1 LKRALRLTV
10 IALLT
15 ILFLG
20 LFLWNSNL
28 HDVWSIIRGTSMP
41 WFVGGLAVNF
51 AALLLRTVRWR
62 KLLGDENAPG
72 FYPTFFANTVGYML
86 STVLPVRAGDVARPA
101 LISRRTNVRFT
112 EALGTVLTERIL
124 DLYGLMILFIY
135 YVVRHWNSYGGS
147 RAFLLIKSGAIG
159 GAATLAAL
167 TFFMAG
173 MLMFR
178 SVIRRLHEWVG
189 KAVPQRFRESWM
201 RFFDAFAESL
211 QLTRRPGA
219 LLTVVGATAGIWL
232 CLTGQFWFIVVAMR
246 RPLPFDASFFICG
259 LSTIGMIVPT
269 PGGVGG
275 FHKACQ
281 MILTTFYGFDI
292 DSSVAAALLFHVVG
306 TLPVVA
312 TGLILFAH
320 QGMRW
325 KDVVKTAD
333 SEAGQQTAG
342 DE

>member
-1 LKRALRLTV
+1 MKRALRLTV

-28 HDVWSIIRGTSMP
+28 RDVWSIIRGTSMP
-41 WFVGGLAVNF
+41 WFIGGLAVNF
-51 AALLLRTVRWR
+51 LALLLRTLRWR
-62 KLLGDENAPG
+62 RLLGADENAPG

-86 STVLPVRAGDVARPA
+86 STVLPIRAGDVARPA
-101 LISRRTNVRFT
+101 LIARRTNVRFT
-112 EALGTVLTERIL
+112 AALGTVLTERIL

-135 YVVRHWNSYGGS
+135 YVVRHWHAYSGS

-159 GAATLAAL
+159 GAVTLVAL
-167 TFFMAG
+167 TFFIAG
-173 MLMFR
+173 VLMFR
-178 SVIRRLHEWVG
+178 NVIRRLHAWIG
-189 KAVPQRFRESWM
+189 KVVPHRFRESWM
-201 RFFDAFAESL
+201 HFFDSFAESL
-211 QLTRRPGA
+211 QLTRRPGT
-219 LLTVVGATAGIWL
+219 LLMVVSATAGIWL
-232 CLTGQFWFIVVAMR
+232 CLTGQFWFVVVAMG
-246 RPLPFDASFFICG
+246 RPMPFDASFFISG
-259 LSTIGMIVPT
+259 LSTIGMLVPT

-281 MILTTFYGFDI
+281 LILTTFYGFNI

-312 TGLILFAH
+312 TGLMLFAH
-320 QGMRW
+320 EGMRW

-333 SEAGQQTAG
+333 SGQQAAG
-342 DE
+342 GE